1 MDRGAWKTV
10 VHGVAKSWTRLSD
23 FHLSA
28 SGFDT
33 VPLASGIVVRQ
44 KARPLGR
51 FTCYTIYFFVVQMY
65 YNDTM
70 VLLKCKNQ

>member
-1 MDRGAWKTV
+1 MYRGAWQTA

-23 FHLSA
+23 FYLST

-51 FTCYTIYFFVVQMY
+51 FTCCTIYFCVVQMY
-65 YNDTM
+65 YNDIM
-70 VLLKCKNQ
+70 LL